1 MLSSSCSGSLIFF
14 VLFSVF
20 SVLPLQ
26 KMGTG
31 SGTMFL
37 TTCATATNCLENIM
51 DRRRKHRVHFLK
63 FPPFSERPLSWKIN
77 RSRVAIC
84 LWACSLVAEAPTPFV
99 FTYVSSLGGPCLA
112 RGSQQ
117 EPEFPLL
124 LRARGDL
131 LQQMLVVQRAMY
143 LEGFLAKQTKKK

>member
-1 MLSSSCSGSLIFF
+1 MAHWFF
-14 VLFSVF
+14 FFFSAF

-37 TTCATATNCLENIM
+37 TTCATATNCQENIM
-51 DRRRKHRVHFLK
+51 DRRRKHRVRFLK
-63 FPPFSERPLSWKIN
+63 FPPFSDRPLSWKIN

-84 LWACSLVAEAPTPFV
+84 LWACGLATEAQTPFV
-99 FTYVSSLGGPCLA
+99 FIYVRSSGGACLA

-117 EPEFPLL
+117 EPEFPLRR
-124 LRARGDL
+124 RARGDL
-131 LQQMLVVQRAMY
+131 VQQIPAVQRAMY
-143 LEGFLAKQTKKK
+143 LGVFWQNKPKNIELSISR